1 MSDGGCEKED
11 EDKLTERWAEWAE
24 WNQTEWTGR
33 KKQSGEGSRGDWRG
47 HLDKSKGGWGTGA
60 SLNAQIYVDGSS
72 VDGSIGWAYFEC
84 S

>member
-33 KKQSGEGSRGDWRG
+33 KKKQKNSQVKGAEEIGED
-47 HLDKSKGGWGTGA
+47 
-60 SLNAQIYVDGSS
+60 I
-72 VDGSIGWAYFEC
+72 
-84 S
+84 

>member
-1 MSDGGCEKED
+1 MSDVGCEKED

-33 KKQSGEGSRGDWRG
+33 KKKQNSQV
-47 HLDKSKGGWGTGA
+47 KGAAARRWMHRLMWMAAVSMAALGGRT
-60 SLNAQIYVDGSS
+60 
-72 VDGSIGWAYFEC
+72 FEC